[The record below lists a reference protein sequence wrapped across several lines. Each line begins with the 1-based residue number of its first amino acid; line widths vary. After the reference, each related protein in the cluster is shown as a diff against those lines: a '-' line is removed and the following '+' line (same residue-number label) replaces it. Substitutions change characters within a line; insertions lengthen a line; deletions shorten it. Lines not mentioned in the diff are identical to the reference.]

1 MYLKSS
7 DTQLNRLLKSRNIVF
22 VCLLWISSYCP
33 LAISIDLPPACRGGI
48 CPVIGN
54 AYFFPGLTDVNN
66 PRGGYTIFNND
77 ALTTCTNTATSA
89 TAARKFTNYNNMQE
103 LLANFSSSTKLGGS
117 LYELSYSLGG
127 EITGQFNQ
135 SSTNTSNFMATV
147 LDITSITNEVWL
159 QKDSNCW
166 AVGSLDSSSNGFLG
180 TFLSL
185 PVNFS
190 DLQPKATGR
199 DSFWI
204 AYTRLL
210 KNFGSHIATHGYI
223 GSRFQQWESTASQ
236 TGITIQQLQAKAC
249 ADAEGPLGTGWSVNS
264 CQGFDTATKNQATT
278 LNATS
283 TKVIQGGTDI
293 TRQALLMNASAE
305 TLNAFIGA
313 STLGAGFVDF
323 EYTPIWTI
331 LQEIYS
337 VPCSQ
342 QGTGSVACDNFQRAI
357 MLQAAYEG
365 YLTHSCDLNTDS
377 RGAVIQAM
385 TVGAPDQFGIRYF
398 SCTQAKTGCRA
409 KSDCQLD
416 GFGLDCQCEGPG
428 CVDAATI
435 PLTNKTRNFIRSQA
449 QGWSNAGVNRSCDL
463 YLFHGCECNIGWE
476 DQNRERPIYKQGVND
491 NSSISNI
498 AQLLGTTVAKLSPK
512 INEDSLPTASVHES
526 TVLDSSYTIN
536 VRIQQI
542 LPKLN
547 NDKKAKVGSVRDPSL
562 SYSVKS
568 TPAGIDCPGVC
579 SFEFLT
585 GTQVILTAY
594 NNVEKHFER
603 WGGDCA
609 QDTRGTL
616 HSCTKKSNILTIN
629 NVDENRYIESYF
641 KGPW

>member
-7 DTQLNRLLKSRNIVF
+7 NIHLTILLKKRNIIF
-22 VCLLWISSYCP
+22 ACLLWIFSYCP
-33 LAISIDLPPACRGGI
+33 LAISITLPAACSQNG
-48 CPVIGN
+48 CPVIGK
-54 AYFFPGLTDVNN
+54 AYFIPDLPDVNN
-66 PRGGYTIFNND
+66 PRGGYTIFNTD
-77 ALTTCTNTATSA
+77 ALTTCTNTATST
-89 TAARKFTNYNNMQE
+89 TASRKFTNYNNMQE
-103 LLANFSSSTKLGGS
+103 LLATFSSSTMLGGG

-135 SSTNTSNFMATV
+135 SSTNTSNFLATV
-147 LDITSITNEVWL
+147 LDITYITHEVWL

-166 AVGSLDSSSNGFLG
+166 AVGSLDSSQNGFLG
-180 TFLSL
+180 TFQSL
-185 PVNFS
+185 PVNFL
-190 DLQPKATGR
+190 DLQPKTTGS

-210 KNFGSHIATHGYI
+210 KNFGSHVATHGDI
-223 GSRFQQWESTASQ
+223 GSRFQQWESTAGQ
-236 TGITIQQLQAKAC
+236 TAITLQQLQAKAC
-249 ADAEGPLGTGWSVNS
+249 ADAEGPMGTGWSVNS
-264 CQGFDTATKNQATT
+264 CQGFDTATKSQATT

-283 TKVIQGGTDI
+283 TKVIQGGTDV

-305 TLNAFIGA
+305 TLNAFISA
-313 STLGAGFVDF
+313 SSVGAGFVDF
-323 EYTPIWTI
+323 EYTPIWTL

-365 YLTHSCDLNTDS
+365 YLAHSCDLNTDS

-385 TVGAPDQFGIRYF
+385 TAGGPDQFGIRYF

-449 QGWSNAGVNRSCDL
+449 QGWSNAGVNRSCDF

-491 NSSISNI
+491 NSSITNI
-498 AQLLGTTVAKLSPK
+498 AQLLGTTVAKLSPN
-512 INEDSLPTASVHES
+512 INGATLPTASVIES
-526 TVLDSSYTIN
+526 TVLDSYYTLN

-542 LPKLN
+542 LPKSGN
-547 NDKKAKVGSVRDPSL
+547 HKKAKVVAVPDPAS

-568 TPAGIDCPGVC
+568 TPSGIDCPGVC
-579 SFEFLT
+579 SFEFST
-585 GTQVILTAY
+585 GTQVTLTAY
-594 NNVEKHFER
+594 DNEEKHFAH

-609 QDTRGTL
+609 NNSQGPL
-616 HSCTKKSNILTIN
+616 HSCSKHGNIMTIN
-629 NVDENRYIESYF
+629 NMNENWLIETYF